1 MIVRAWIMASKNQ
14 ICSKLRFTRGVYSE
28 GVGNVY
34 SEGVGNVY
42 SEGGGMLSSV
52 TRIFRINEKK
62 ASKL

>member
-1 MIVRAWIMASKNQ
+1 MIVRAWIMASKKQ

-34 SEGVGNVY
+34 SEG
-42 SEGGGMLSSV
+42 GGGLSSA

-62 ASKL
+62 ASKLE